1 MAHISWLTRPWPKIW
16 NPTTISFPI
25 IAPPIVIVLSLFWSY
40 WVGRMKCN
48 LSWETQ
54 VVFWPIENKQKTTR
68 CPGSNLSSHEMLE
81 FFATSQTSAW
91 PQRGQKSS
99 CAVHILWMWK
109 EKKKNIVLSVNL
121 FSWMVFWRKCD
132 VKIDFSF
139 GCFFFFFSPLR
150 LNSSWWFLSQIG
162 PL

>member
-109 EKKKNIVLSVNL
+109 EKKRKKTLFCLSIFFL
-121 FSWMVFWRKCD
+121 EWFSGESVMWKLTFLLV
-132 VKIDFSF
+132 V
-139 GCFFFFFSPLR
+139 FFFFFHLFVWTLLDDFCPK
-150 LNSSWWFLSQIG
+150 
-162 PL
+162 